1 MKEVFGDSDRPIVA
15 DDLPKLKY
23 LEAVIKETM
32 RLYPP
37 VPLIVR
43 KVDKD
48 VTLRKLLV
56 GEIIIN
62 SVYVYNNFTNY
73 CSIIPDS
80 IRCFTSHSWST
91 AMIIMSV

>member
-73 CSIIPDS
+73 CSIIPRESDVS
-80 IRCFTSHSWST
+80 RLIRGPRR
-91 AMIIMSV
+91 